1 MVVNRH
7 EERLGYL
14 PISLYIVCYVHGNL
28 AMNNPH
34 PCMQPV
40 GLIKMTCCS
49 RDREQNVLRASIL
62 LDRLT
67 YCVQGSV
74 DGSHKSDPESA
85 AHNHTYTIAAESM
98 QMDLTFSKLQQK
110 KQEGAASSA
119 IHAPEL

>member
-1 MVVNRH
+1 MVVMRRTS
-7 EERLGYL
+7 RLFAYF
-14 PISLYIVCYVHGNL
+14 IVHVIVCYVHGNL

-74 DGSHKSDPESA
+74 DGSHKSDPKSA
-85 AHNHTYTIAAESM
+85 AHNHT
-98 QMDLTFSKLQQK
+98 
-110 KQEGAASSA
+110 
-119 IHAPEL
+119 P